1 MYALNY
7 IKLEFHVKLMVKV
20 SVAIPTYN
28 RKEKL
33 RRLLNSL
40 KESTFKDFE
49 VIVVDDASTDGTEEI
64 IKNEFPYVKYIKH
77 DRPTLVARSRND
89 AIEASEG
96 DYIFFVDDDN
106 IVERDIIEKLLNYI
120 ERHEEVGTIAP
131 VTCYLTMPEKVMYAG
146 AIFSRFMRRTISL
159 YSGFP
164 CKSLEGKIIEV
175 DVFAN
180 SYMFRKEAIR
190 KVGLIPWKRIPWNG
204 EDGYLQYKIKKSG
217 YKNVTLGSA
226 RVYHD
231 VDPREGIK
239 RYNEMRLYYAIK
251 SKIIFH
257 KDLDSVTHKIT
268 FYMSLP
274 IYVIYWLI
282 VTKKAGRGMRGV
294 KAMIQG
300 LIDGIMGSENIKYI
314 S

>member
-1 MYALNY
+1 
-7 IKLEFHVKLMVKV
+7 MVKV

-49 VIVVDDASTDGTEEI
+49 VIVVDDASTDGTEVM

-77 DRPTLVARSRND
+77 EKPTLVAKSRND

-106 IVERDIIEKLLNYI
+106 VVERDTIEKLLNYI
-120 ERHEEVGTIAP
+120 EKHEEIGTIAP
-131 VTCYLTMPEKVMYAG
+131 VTCYYSSPDKVMYAG
-146 AIFSRFMRRTISL
+146 AVFSKFMRRTISL

-164 CKSLEGKIIEV
+164 CRSLEGKVIEV

-180 SYMFRKEAIR
+180 SYMFRKEAI
-190 KVGLIPWKRIPWNG
+190 KKAGLIPWRRIPWNG
-204 EDGYLQYKIKKSG
+204 EDGYLQYKIKKLG

-226 RVYHD
+226 RVYHE
-231 VDPREGIK
+231 VDIREGVK
-239 RYNEMRLYYAIK
+239 RYNEMRLYYAIR
-251 SKIIFH
+251 SKIVFH
-257 KDLDSVTHKIT
+257 KDLDSKLSNIT
-268 FYMSLP
+268 FLISLP
-274 IYVIYWLI
+274 LYVLYYIYIAN
-282 VTKKAGRGMRGV
+282 KAGIFVKGSTAVIKGV
-294 KAMIQG
+294 VDG
-300 LIDGIMGSENIKYI
+300 LFNKDVVKYA
-314 S
+314 

>member
-1 MYALNY
+1 
-7 IKLEFHVKLMVKV
+7 MVKV

-49 VIVVDDASTDGTEEI
+49 VIVVDDASTDGTEVM

-77 DRPTLVARSRND
+77 EKPTLVAKSRND

-96 DYIFFVDDDN
+96 DYIFFIDDDN
-106 IVERDIIEKLLNYI
+106 VVERDTIEKLLNYI
-120 ERHEEVGTIAP
+120 EKHEEIGTIAP
-131 VTCYLTMPEKVMYAG
+131 VTCYYSSPDKVMYAG
-146 AIFSRFMRRTISL
+146 AVFSKFMRRTISL

-164 CKSLEGKIIEV
+164 CKSLEGKVIEV

-180 SYMFRKEAIR
+180 SYMFRKEAI
-190 KVGLIPWKRIPWNG
+190 KKAGLIPWRRIPWNG
-204 EDGYLQYKIKKSG
+204 EDGYLQYKIKKLG

-231 VDPREGIK
+231 VDIREGVK
-239 RYNEMRLYYAIK
+239 RYNEMRLYYAIR
-251 SKIIFH
+251 SKIVFH
-257 KDLDSVTHKIT
+257 KDLDSKLSNIT
-268 FYMSLP
+268 FLISLP
-274 IYVIYWLI
+274 LYVLYYIYIAN
-282 VTKKAGRGMRGV
+282 KAGIFV
-294 KAMIQG
+294 KGSTAVIKG
-300 LIDGIMGSENIKYI
+300 LVDGLFNKDMVKYA
-314 S
+314 

>member
-1 MYALNY
+1 
-7 IKLEFHVKLMVKV
+7 MVKV

-49 VIVVDDASTDGTEEI
+49 VIVVDDASTDGTEGM

-77 DRPTLVARSRND
+77 EKPTLVAKSRND

-96 DYIFFVDDDN
+96 DYIFFIDDDN
-106 IVERDIIEKLLNYI
+106 VVERDTIEKLLNYI
-120 ERHEEVGTIAP
+120 EKHEEIGTIAP
-131 VTCYLTMPEKVMYAG
+131 VTCYYSSPDKVMYAG
-146 AIFSRFMRRTISL
+146 AVFSKFMRRTISL

-164 CKSLEGKIIEV
+164 CKSLEGKVIEV

-180 SYMFRKEAIR
+180 SYMFRKEAI
-190 KVGLIPWKRIPWNG
+190 KKAGLIPWRRIPWNG
-204 EDGYLQYKIKKSG
+204 EDGYLQYKIKKLG

-231 VDPREGIK
+231 VNIREGVK
-239 RYNEMRLYYAIK
+239 RYNEMRLYYAIR
-251 SKIIFH
+251 SKIVFH
-257 KDLDSVTHKIT
+257 KDLDSKLSNIT
-268 FYMSLP
+268 FLISLP
-274 IYVIYWLI
+274 LYVLYYIYIAN
-282 VTKKAGRGMRGV
+282 KAGIFVKGSTAVIKGV
-294 KAMIQG
+294 VDG
-300 LIDGIMGSENIKYI
+300 LFNKDMVKYA
-314 S
+314 

>member
-1 MYALNY
+1 
-7 IKLEFHVKLMVKV
+7 MVKV

-49 VIVVDDASTDGTEEI
+49 VIVVDDASTDGTEVM

-77 DRPTLVARSRND
+77 EKPTLVAKSRND

-96 DYIFFVDDDN
+96 DYIFFIDDDN
-106 IVERDIIEKLLNYI
+106 VVERDTIEKLLNYI
-120 ERHEEVGTIAP
+120 EKHEEIGTIAP
-131 VTCYLTMPEKVMYAG
+131 VTCYYSSPDKVMYAG
-146 AIFSRFMRRTISL
+146 AVFSKFMRRTISL

-164 CKSLEGKIIEV
+164 CKSLEGKVIEV

-180 SYMFRKEAIR
+180 SYMFRKEAI
-190 KVGLIPWKRIPWNG
+190 KKAGLIPWRRIPWNG
-204 EDGYLQYKIKKSG
+204 EDGYLQYKIKKLG

-231 VDPREGIK
+231 VDIREGVK
-239 RYNEMRLYYAIK
+239 RYNEMRLYYAIR
-251 SKIIFH
+251 SKIVFH
-257 KDLDSVTHKIT
+257 KDLDSKLSNIT
-268 FYMSLP
+268 FLISLP
-274 IYVIYWLI
+274 LYVLYYIYIAN
-282 VTKKAGRGMRGV
+282 KAGIFVKGSTAVIKGV
-294 KAMIQG
+294 VDG
-300 LIDGIMGSENIKYI
+300 LFNKDMVKYA
-314 S
+314 

>member
-1 MYALNY
+1 MINY

-49 VIVVDDASTDGTEEI
+49 VIVVDDASTDGTEVM

-77 DRPTLVARSRND
+77 EKPTLVAKSRND

-106 IVERDIIEKLLNYI
+106 VVERDTIEKLLNYI
-120 ERHEEVGTIAP
+120 EKHEEIGTIAP
-131 VTCYLTMPEKVMYAG
+131 VTCYYSSPDKVMYAG
-146 AIFSRFMRRTISL
+146 AVFSKFMRRTISL

-164 CKSLEGKIIEV
+164 CKSLEGKVIEV

-180 SYMFRKEAIR
+180 SYMFRKEAI
-190 KVGLIPWKRIPWNG
+190 KKAGLIPWRRIPWNG
-204 EDGYLQYKIKKSG
+204 EDGYLQYKIKKLG

-231 VDPREGIK
+231 VDIKEGVR

-251 SKIIFH
+251 SKIVFH
-257 KDLDSVTHKIT
+257 RDLDPLPKKAT
-268 FYMSLP
+268 FFISLP
-274 IYVIYWLI
+274 IYLTYWLY
-282 VTKKAGRGMRGV
+282 VTNKAGRGIRGV
-294 KAMIQG
+294 KAVVQG
-300 LIDGIMGSENIKYI
+300 LVDGIFNVERNRYI
-314 S
+314 

>member
-1 MYALNY
+1 
-7 IKLEFHVKLMVKV
+7 MVKV

-49 VIVVDDASTDGTEEI
+49 VIVVDDASTDGTEVM

-77 DRPTLVARSRND
+77 EKPTLVAKSRND

-96 DYIFFVDDDN
+96 DYIFFIDDDN
-106 IVERDIIEKLLNYI
+106 VVERDTIEKLLNYI
-120 ERHEEVGTIAP
+120 EKHEEVGTIAP
-131 VTCYLTMPEKVMYAG
+131 VTCYYSSPDKVMYAG
-146 AIFSRFMRRTISL
+146 AVFSKFMRRTISL

-164 CKSLEGKIIEV
+164 CKSLEGKVIEV

-180 SYMFRKEAIR
+180 SYMFRKEAI
-190 KVGLIPWKRIPWNG
+190 KKAGLIPWRRIPWNG
-204 EDGYLQYKIKKSG
+204 EDGYLQYKIKKLG

-231 VDPREGIK
+231 VNIREG
-239 RYNEMRLYYAIK
+239 
-251 SKIIFH
+251 
-257 KDLDSVTHKIT
+257 
-268 FYMSLP
+268 
-274 IYVIYWLI
+274 
-282 VTKKAGRGMRGV
+282 
-294 KAMIQG
+294 
-300 LIDGIMGSENIKYI
+300 
-314 S
+314 

>member
-1 MYALNY
+1 MINY

-49 VIVVDDASTDGTEEI
+49 VIVVDDASTDGTEVM
-64 IKNEFPYVKYIKH
+64 IKNEFPYIKYIKH
-77 DRPTLVARSRND
+77 EKPTLVAKSRND

-106 IVERDIIEKLLNYI
+106 VVERDTIEKLLKYI
-120 ERHEEVGTIAP
+120 EKHEEVGTIAP
-131 VTCYLTMPEKVMYAG
+131 VTCYYLSPDKVMYAG
-146 AIFSRFMRRTISL
+146 AVFSKFMRRTISL

-164 CKSLEGKIIEV
+164 CKSLEGKVIEV

-180 SYMFRKEAIR
+180 SYMFRKEAI
-190 KVGLIPWKRIPWNG
+190 KKAGLIPWRRIPWNG
-204 EDGYLQYKIKKSG
+204 EDGYLQYKIKKLG

-231 VDPREGIK
+231 VDIREGVK
-239 RYNEMRLYYAIK
+239 RYNEMRLYYAIR
-251 SKIIFH
+251 SKIVFH
-257 KDLDSVTHKIT
+257 KDLDSKLSNIT
-268 FYMSLP
+268 FLISLP
-274 IYVIYWLI
+274 LYVLYYIYIAN
-282 VTKKAGRGMRGV
+282 KAGIFV
-294 KAMIQG
+294 KGSTAVIKG
-300 LIDGIMGSENIKYI
+300 LLDGLFNKDMVKYA
-314 S
+314 

>member
-1 MYALNY
+1 
-7 IKLEFHVKLMVKV
+7 MVKV

-33 RRLLNSL
+33 RRLLYSL

-49 VIVVDDASTDGTEEI
+49 IIVVDDASTDGTEEM

-77 DRPTLVARSRND
+77 SKPTLVAKSRND

-96 DYIFFVDDDN
+96 DFIFFVDDDN
-106 IVERDIIEKLLNYI
+106 VVEPDTIEKLVKFI
-120 ERHEEVGTIAP
+120 ETDENVGTVAP
-131 VTCYLTMPEKVMYAG
+131 VTCYYSLPDKVMYAG
-146 AIFSRFMRRTISL
+146 AVFSRFMRRTISL

-164 CKSLEGKIIEV
+164 CKSLEGKVIEV

-180 SYMFRKEAIR
+180 SYMFRKEAIM
-190 KVGLIPWKRIPWNG
+190 KSGLIPWKRIPWNG
-204 EDGYLQYKIKKSG
+204 EDGYLQYKIKKMG
-217 YKNVTLGSA
+217 FRNVTLGSA

-231 VDPREGIK
+231 VDPKEGVK

-257 KDLDSVTHKIT
+257 RDLDPFSKKIT
-268 FYMSLP
+268 FYFSLP
-274 IYVIYWLI
+274 IYISYWLY
-282 VTKKAGRGMRGV
+282 VVNKAGRGMRGI
-294 KAMIQG
+294 KAVIQG
-300 LIDGIMGSENIKYI
+300 LVDGIMNPENNRYI
-314 S
+314 

>member
-1 MYALNY
+1 
-7 IKLEFHVKLMVKV
+7 MVKV

-49 VIVVDDASTDGTEEI
+49 VIVVDDASTDGTEVMV
-64 IKNEFPYVKYIKH
+64 KNEFPYVKYIKH
-77 DRPTLVARSRND
+77 EKPTLVAKSRND

-106 IVERDIIEKLLNYI
+106 VVERDTIEKLLNYI
-120 ERHEEVGTIAP
+120 EKHEEIGTIAP
-131 VTCYLTMPEKVMYAG
+131 VTCYYSSPDKVMYAG
-146 AIFSRFMRRTISL
+146 GVFSKFMRRTISL

-164 CKSLEGKIIEV
+164 CKSLEGKVIEV

-180 SYMFRKEAIR
+180 SYMFRKEAI
-190 KVGLIPWKRIPWNG
+190 KKAGLIPWRRIPWNG
-204 EDGYLQYKIKKSG
+204 EDGYLQYKIKKLG

-231 VDPREGIK
+231 VSIREGVK
-239 RYNEMRLYYAIK
+239 RYNEMRLYYAIR
-251 SKIIFH
+251 SKIVFH
-257 KDLDSVTHKIT
+257 KDLDSKLSNIT
-268 FYMSLP
+268 FLISLP
-274 IYVIYWLI
+274 LYVLYYIYIA
-282 VTKKAGRGMRGV
+282 KKAGIFV
-294 KAMIQG
+294 KGSTAVIKG
-300 LIDGIMGSENIKYI
+300 LVDGLFNKDVVKYA
-314 S
+314 

>member
-1 MYALNY
+1 
-7 IKLEFHVKLMVKV
+7 MVKV

-33 RRLLNSL
+33 RRLLSSL

-49 VIVVDDASTDGTEEI
+49 VIVVDDASTDGTEEM

-77 DRPTLVARSRND
+77 EKPTLVAKSRND

-96 DYIFFVDDDN
+96 DYIFFIDDDN
-106 IVERDIIEKLLNYI
+106 VVERDTIEKLLNYI
-120 ERHEEVGTIAP
+120 EKHEEIGTIAP
-131 VTCYLTMPEKVMYAG
+131 VTCYYSSPDKIMYAG
-146 AIFSRFMRRTISL
+146 AVFSKFMRRTISL

-164 CKSLEGKIIEV
+164 CKALEGKVIEV

-190 KVGLIPWKRIPWNG
+190 KAGLIPWKRIPWNG
-204 EDGYLQYKIKKSG
+204 EDGYLQYKIKKLG

-231 VDPREGIK
+231 VDPNEGVK
-239 RYNEMRLYYAIK
+239 RYNEMRLYYAIR

-257 KDLDSVTHKIT
+257 KDLDPASRKIF
-268 FYMSLP
+268 FYLSLP
-274 IYVIYWLI
+274 IYLVYWLN
-282 VTKKAGRGMRGV
+282 VAYKTRRGLKGV
-294 KAMIQG
+294 RAVIDG
-300 LIDGIMGSENIKYI
+300 LIDGIMGSENVKYI
-314 S
+314 

>member
-1 MYALNY
+1 
-7 IKLEFHVKLMVKV
+7 MVKV

-49 VIVVDDASTDGTEEI
+49 VIVVDDASTDGTEEM

-77 DRPTLVARSRND
+77 EKPTLVAKSRND

-96 DYIFFVDDDN
+96 DYIFFIDDDN
-106 IVERDIIEKLLNYI
+106 VVERDTIEKLLNYI
-120 ERHEEVGTIAP
+120 VKHEEIGTIAP
-131 VTCYLTMPEKVMYAG
+131 VTCYYSSPDKIMYAG
-146 AIFSRFMRRTISL
+146 AVFSKFMRRTISL

-164 CKSLEGKIIEV
+164 CKALEGKVIEV

-190 KVGLIPWKRIPWNG
+190 KAGLIPWKRIPWNG
-204 EDGYLQYKIKKSG
+204 EDGYLQYKIKKLG
-217 YKNVTLGSA
+217 YKNITLGSA

-231 VDPREGIK
+231 VDPNEGVK
-239 RYNEMRLYYAIK
+239 RYNEMRLYYAIR
-251 SKIIFH
+251 SKIVFH
-257 KDLDSVTHKIT
+257 KDLDSRLSKTT
-268 FYMSLP
+268 FLISLP
-274 IYVIYWLI
+274 LYILYYMYIAN
-282 VTKKAGRGMRGV
+282 KAGIFV
-294 KAMIQG
+294 KGAIAIMKG
-300 LIDGIMGSENIKYI
+300 LVDGLFNKDVIRYT
-314 S
+314 